1 MIRQCCVGGVAVG
14 VAYSAVAGDMASL
27 AVAEAAS
34 LAGSG
39 ARWHRGC
46 GIHAGLLKNVPV
58 YATMCYAGIVTV
70 GVAYSAVA
78 GDMASLAVA
87 EAASLTYVEGDATA
101 GVASMRTI

>member
-1 MIRQCCVGGVAVG
+1 MICYR
-14 VAYSAVAGDMASL
+14 
-27 AVAEAAS
+27 E
-34 LAGSG
+34 
-39 ARWHRGC
+39 C

-78 GDMASLAVA
+78 
-87 EAASLTYVEGDATA
+87 EGDAA